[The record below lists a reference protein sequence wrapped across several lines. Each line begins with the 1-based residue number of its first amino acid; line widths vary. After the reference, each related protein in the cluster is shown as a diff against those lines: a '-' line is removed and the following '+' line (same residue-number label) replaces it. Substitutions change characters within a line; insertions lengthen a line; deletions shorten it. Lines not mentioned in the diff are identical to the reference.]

1 MIYSFKIIRL
11 PILLLCVLV
20 LASCTQM
27 RSEFYRNE
35 TQYLY
40 ELGCTH
46 YKQGEYKPAQKVLEE
61 LITLDPDYGPAYAVL
76 GNLAMI
82 DEQYELA
89 YDRYQLAIDHDPEL
103 EKDILPFLMV
113 STMHKARKPLLD
125 SGVDLGMI
133 YPLMLAD
140 KFDEIETLLADDVPL
155 ELLVKDSV
163 SVTPGQLH
171 EMRVK
176 AVKLVSEAQISVN
189 FQLFLAYLLY
199 YGDGNESIIEELLS
213 TMIQVAHGS
222 EKQETSVLM
231 GRLQEK
237 QGNYIAAAKWYLAA
251 VQAGATIE
259 DVAHH
264 LAKIYQVDLETILPP
279 KNEVHPETDISVVD
293 DAALPASP
301 VSGPEERAALSIDD
315 ETEFTFPKPQAVL
328 ITSPR

>member
-1 MIYSFKIIRL
+1 MIYYLNLIRL
-11 PILLLCVLV
+11 PMLLLCVLV
-20 LASCTQM
+20 STSCTQM
-27 RSEFYRNE
+27 RTEFYRNE

-40 ELGCTH
+40 EMGCTH
-46 YKQGEYKPAQKVLEE
+46 YKQGEYETAQKVLEE

-89 YDRYQLAIDHDPEL
+89 YDRYQLAISHDPEL

-113 STMHKARKPLLD
+113 STMHKARKPLID
-125 SGVDLGMI
+125 SGVDLAMI
-133 YPLMLAD
+133 YPLMMDEKIL
-140 KFDEIETLLADDVPL
+140 EIETLLEQDIPL
-155 ELLVKDSV
+155 EILAKDSV
-163 SVTPGQLH
+163 SITPGQLG
-171 EMRVK
+171 ELRAK
-176 AVKLVSEAQISVN
+176 GAELVPKMEGFAN
-189 FQLFLAYLLY
+189 LQLFTAYLLF
-199 YGDGNESIIEELLS
+199 YGDGNESIVEELLS
-213 TMIQVAHGS
+213 TMIQAAHGS

-251 VQAGATIE
+251 VQAGAAIE

-279 KNEVHPETDISVVD
+279 KNEVHPEPDNAVVD
-293 DAALPASP
+293 NAALRASP
-301 VSGPEERAALSIDD
+301 VSGPEERAVLSIDD
-315 ETEFTFPKPQAVL
+315 ETEFTLPKPQAVL